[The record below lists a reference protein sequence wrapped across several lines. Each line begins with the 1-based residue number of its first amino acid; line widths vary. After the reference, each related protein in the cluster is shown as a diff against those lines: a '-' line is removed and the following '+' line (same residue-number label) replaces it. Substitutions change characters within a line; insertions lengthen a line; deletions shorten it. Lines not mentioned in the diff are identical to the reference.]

1 MSKIIKRPFIK
12 SVEFCID
19 ENIWGHR
26 LYDEQLPH
34 LTVLEFLGVLGSNL
48 NKPLRPHDGL
58 GGAVNFKPQ
67 RQMRLRGLLFNNP
80 FVESIA
86 ETRRNP
92 RRKTARSSPTRRSGV
107 SGSTSSIRG
116 RPATGTRP
124 VTWPTCVSPSRAS
137 TTSPRRSSCF
147 VPRPLR
153 RAATSAGA
161 RSSSSLLAQ
170 TPSTRT

>member
-86 ETRRNP
+86 ESKLADEEKWRQWLDKFDQGTTGNGEPQSRRLGLQACRP
-92 RRKTARSSPTRRSGV
+92 RAAAARSARWQDPCELVASDRTQFPQAFATV
-107 SGSTSSIRG
+107 SLCT
-116 RPATGTRP
+116 
-124 VTWPTCVSPSRAS
+124 
-137 TTSPRRSSCF
+137 
-147 VPRPLR
+147 
-153 RAATSAGA
+153 
-161 RSSSSLLAQ
+161 Q
-170 TPSTRT
+170 